1 MKKIPF
7 YKPPITIHDYLEVF
21 RTIASGWLT
30 TGKRN
35 FEFSRKLAEYLGIE
49 ERNVVL
55 VSSCTAGLH
64 LLFDAFDL
72 KGKEIII
79 PAITFISPVEM
90 ALLVGAK
97 PIIVDVDYDCIT
109 ISPEEVEKKIN
120 NKVGAV
126 IPTYYGGNSYDRKV
140 LEIASSKGIVIIED
154 AAHAFGTKV
163 NGVKVGNVEKLG
175 VDATVFSFYATKTLH
190 TGEGGAVITNNER
203 VLDKIK
209 KTRLH
214 GMDHNAWSRYQ
225 NNLVGYDITEV
236 GFKYNFPDILASVGI
251 AQLKVFEKMQRER
264 KRVWDL
270 YFRYLSDL
278 DTIRLPKIRE
288 NTETSY
294 HLFTIRLNTEMWS
307 IDKLTFIKL
316 LNDRGIGTS
325 VHFTPVY
332 RFTKYREI
340 LKPDLSE
347 FKNSEKIFSEIV
359 SLPIYPSLSNRE
371 VEYICG
377 VIRDLSK
384 KYKK

>member
-7 YKPPITIHDYLEVF
+7 YKPPITINDYFEVF
-21 RTIASGWLT
+21 KTISSGWLT

-35 FEFSRKLAEYLGIE
+35 FEFTKKLAEYLGID

-64 LLFDAFDL
+64 LLFDAFEL
-72 KGKEIII
+72 KGKEIIV

-90 ALLVGAK
+90 ALLVGAT
-97 PIIVDVDYDCIT
+97 PTIVDVEYDYVT
-109 ISPEEVEKKIN
+109 ISLEEVEKKIS
-120 NKVGAV
+120 NKTGAV
-126 IPTYYGGNSYDRKV
+126 IPTYYGGNSYDRRV
-140 LEIASSKGIVIIED
+140 LEVANAKGIVSIED
-154 AAHAFGTKV
+154 AAHAFGTEV
-163 NGVKVGNVEKLG
+163 DGVKVGNVERLG

-190 TGEGGAVITNNER
+190 TGEGGAVITSNEK
-203 VLDKIK
+203 VLDKIR

-236 GFKYNFPDILASVGI
+236 GFKYNFPDVLASVGI
-251 AQLKVFEKMQRER
+251 AQLKVFGKMQKER

-270 YFRYLSDL
+270 YFKYLSDL
-278 DTIRLPKIRE
+278 DTIRLPRIRE
-288 NTETSY
+288 NTEPSY

-325 VHFTPVY
+325 VHFTPIY

-347 FKNSEKIFSEIV
+347 FKNSEKIFREIV

-371 VEYICG
+371 IEYICS
-377 VIRDLSK
+377 VIWDLSK
-384 KYKK
+384 SYRR

>member
-7 YKPPITIHDYLEVF
+7 YKPPITINDYFEVF
-21 RTIASGWLT
+21 KTISSGWLT

-35 FEFSRKLAEYLGIE
+35 FEFTKKLAEYLGID

-64 LLFDAFDL
+64 LLFDAFEL
-72 KGKEIII
+72 KGKEIIV

-90 ALLVGAK
+90 ALLVGAT
-97 PIIVDVDYDCIT
+97 PTIVDVEYDYVT
-109 ISPEEVEKKIN
+109 ISLEEVEKKIS
-120 NKVGAV
+120 NKTGAV
-126 IPTYYGGNSYDRKV
+126 IPTYYGGNSYDRRV
-140 LEIASSKGIVIIED
+140 LEVANAKGIVSIED

-163 NGVKVGNVEKLG
+163 DGVKVGNVERLG

-190 TGEGGAVITNNER
+190 TGEGGAVITSNEK
-203 VLDKIK
+203 VLDKIR

-236 GFKYNFPDILASVGI
+236 GFKYNFPDVLASVGI
-251 AQLKVFEKMQRER
+251 AQLKVFGKMQKER

-270 YFRYLSDL
+270 YFKYLSDL
-278 DTIRLPKIRE
+278 DTIRLPRIRE
-288 NTETSY
+288 NTEPSY

-325 VHFTPVY
+325 VHFTPIY

-347 FKNSEKIFSEIV
+347 FKNSEKIFREIV

-371 VEYICG
+371 IEYICS
-377 VIRDLSK
+377 VIWDLSK
-384 KYKK
+384 SYRR